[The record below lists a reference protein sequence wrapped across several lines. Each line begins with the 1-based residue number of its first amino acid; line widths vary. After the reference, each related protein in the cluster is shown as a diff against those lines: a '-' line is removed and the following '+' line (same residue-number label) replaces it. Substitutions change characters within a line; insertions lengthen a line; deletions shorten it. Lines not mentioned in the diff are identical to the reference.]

1 MLFFFLFKQKTAYEM
16 RISDWSSDVCSSD
29 LPSPKTNRGAAPPR
43 PTTLTLFDC
52 LVTGAGVEGL
62 SGTMAERSRE
72 GAERMTSAAKQSEIP
87 EAVWAV
93 GLMSGTSM
101 DGIDAALIRSAGAGA
116 VTAGGF
122 LSLPYDGEMRRR
134 LRAVI
139 GGKGAGGEVER
150 ERSEEHTSE

>member
-1 MLFFFLFKQKTAYEM
+1 
-16 RISDWSSDVCSSD
+16 
-29 LPSPKTNRGAAPPR
+29 
-43 PTTLTLFDC
+43 
-52 LVTGAGVEGL
+52 
-62 SGTMAERSRE
+62 MAERSRE

-122 LSLPYDGEMRRR
+122 LSLPYAGELRRPPRAVLGGKGAVGAVAREPPPCHAQAGRR
-134 LRAVI
+134 LRA
-139 GGKGAGGEVER
+139 GENG
-150 ERSEEHTSE
+150 

>member
-1 MLFFFLFKQKTAYEM
+1 
-16 RISDWSSDVCSSD
+16 
-29 LPSPKTNRGAAPPR
+29 
-43 PTTLTLFDC
+43 
-52 LVTGAGVEGL
+52 
-62 SGTMAERSRE
+62 
-72 GAERMTSAAKQSEIP
+72 MTSAAKQSEIP

-134 LRAVI
+134 LRAVL
-139 GGKGAGGEVER
+139 GGKGAVGEVER
-150 ERSEEHTSE
+150 ELTLCHAEAVRRLLAEAGL